1 MSVGVLSGCKVVVG
15 EGDAKSQ
22 LKERG
27 FGEMEGRM
35 LSLSLVEAL
44 YLVEEGK
51 LEVVKGKKKLGA
63 DELVKAGAK
72 AEKEF
77 FNKYLVFKDL
87 RGRGL
92 VVRTG
97 LKFGTDYRTYERGT
111 SVGKGHSKV
120 LVHVVP
126 EEYSCSLPELARAV
140 RLATTVNKTMVYAVV
155 DEEGDVTYY
164 SVGRFKP

>member
-1 MSVGVLSGCKVVVG
+1 MARIEHQPVPLSGESDPNVRYVRCVRSG
-15 EGDAKSQ
+15 CCECC
-22 LKERG
+22 
-27 FGEMEGRM
+27 GR
-35 LSLSLVEAL
+35 SRCV
-44 YLVEEGK
+44 
-51 LEVVKGKKKLGA
+51 
-63 DELVKAGAK
+63 
-72 AEKEF
+72 
-77 FNKYLVFKDL
+77 
-87 RGRGL
+87 RCGRRCCGL
-92 VVRTG
+92 TAHFD
-97 LKFGTDYRTYERGT
+97 KFGPDYRTYERGT